1 MSKKS
6 KTFESFFGI
15 LPSKGRF
22 QFFLFF
28 VLLSFTFWIST
39 KLSNTYT
46 VDQSFSI
53 NWINVPK
60 GIIPHSNN
68 KEINASITASGI
80 DILIYRLINKSLNIS
95 LEQGK
100 FDSRIGGV
108 SIENQQF
115 SIQNQFFGNTKLN
128 FITPKSLDFDFS
140 ILDDKVV
147 AVLPNVQINLRAGYL
162 SDTPIKIIPDSILVR
177 GPKSILDTLSSIKT
191 KYIKVEDVYE
201 NLTKKIS
208 LQLIPKIQLSESSA
222 NIKLSVSRYSEKEFT
237 LVIGLI
243 NTPKGIRVKLFPPKA
258 KIKATLPLSVLRN
271 VKVSDF
277 NLVVDYNDIEKK
289 DSEKLQL
296 KLIEQPPS
304 IKKII
309 FDPQRVNYL
318 IRK

>member
-53 NWINVPK
+53 NWINVPE
-60 GIIPHSNN
+60 GIILHSNN

-100 FDSRIGGV
+100 FESRIGGV

-128 FITPKSLDFDFS
+128 FVSTKSLDFNFS
-140 ILDDKVV
+140 ILDNKVI
-147 AVLPNVQINLRAGYL
+147 AVIPNIQINLRAGYL
-162 SDTPIKIIPDSILVR
+162 SDAPIKIVPDSILVR
-177 GPKSILDTLSSIKT
+177 GPKSILDTLGSIKT
-191 KYIKVEDVYE
+191 KYIEVEDVYE
-201 NLTKKIS
+201 SLSKKIS
-208 LQLIPKIQLSESSA
+208 LQLIPEIQLSESSA

-237 LVIGLI
+237 LGIGLI
-243 NTPKGIRVKLFPPKA
+243 NIPKGIRVKLFPPKA
-258 KIKATLPLSVLRN
+258 KIRATLPLSVLRT
-271 VKVSDF
+271 VKASDF
-277 NLVVDYNDIEKK
+277 KLVVDYNDIEKK
-289 DSEKLQL
+289 DIEKLQL
-296 KLIEQPPS
+296 IMIQQPPS

-318 IRK
+318 IRR

>member
-128 FITPKSLDFDFS
+128 FISPKSLDFNFS
-140 ILDDKVV
+140 ILDNKVV
-147 AVLPNVQINLRAGYL
+147 AIIPNIQINFRAGYL
-162 SDTPIKIIPDSILVR
+162 SDAPMKIVPDSILVR
-177 GPKSILDTLSSIKT
+177 GPKSILDTLGSIKT
-191 KYIKVEDVYE
+191 KYIEVEDVYE
-201 NLTKKIS
+201 SLSKKII
-208 LQLIPKIQLSESSA
+208 LQLIPEIQLSESSA

-237 LVIGLI
+237 LGIGLI
-243 NTPKGIRVKLFPPKA
+243 NIPKGIKVKLFPPKA
-258 KIKATLPLSVLRN
+258 KIRVTLPLSVLRT
-271 VKVSDF
+271 VKASDF

-296 KLIEQPPS
+296 IMIQQPPS
-304 IKKII
+304 IKKLI

-318 IRK
+318 IRR

>member
-95 LEQGK
+95 LERGK
-100 FDSRIGGV
+100 FDSKIGDV

-162 SDTPIKIIPDSILVR
+162 SDTPIKILPDSILVR
-177 GPKSILDTLSSIKT
+177 GPKSILDTLGSIKT

-208 LQLIPKIQLSESSA
+208 LQLIPEIQLSESSA

-271 VKVSDF
+271 VKASDF

-296 KLIEQPPS
+296 KMIEQPPS

>member
-1 MSKKS
+1 MSNKSKK
-6 KTFESFFGI
+6 FERFFGI

-22 QFFLFF
+22 RFFLFF

-46 VDQSFSI
+46 LDQSFSI
-53 NWINVPK
+53 NWIDVPE
-60 GIIPHSNN
+60 GIILHSNN
-68 KEINASITASGI
+68 KQIKASITASGI

-95 LEQGK
+95 LERGK
-100 FDSRIGGV
+100 FDSKIGDV

-177 GPKSILDTLSSIKT
+177 GPKSILDTLGSIKT

-208 LQLIPKIQLSESSA
+208 LQLIPEIQLSESSA

-243 NTPKGIRVKLFPPKA
+243 NTPKGIKVKLFPPKA

-271 VKVSDF
+271 VKASDF

-296 KLIEQPPS
+296 KMIEQPPS

>member
-1 MSKKS
+1 MSNKSKK
-6 KTFESFFGI
+6 FERFFGI

-22 QFFLFF
+22 RFFLFF

-46 VDQSFSI
+46 LDQSFSI
-53 NWINVPK
+53 NWIDVPE
-60 GIIPHSNN
+60 GIILHSNN
-68 KEINASITASGI
+68 KQIKASITASGI

-95 LEQGK
+95 LERGK
-100 FDSRIGGV
+100 FDSKIGDV

-162 SDTPIKIIPDSILVR
+162 SDTPIKILPDSILVR
-177 GPKSILDTLSSIKT
+177 GPKSILDTLGSIKT

-208 LQLIPKIQLSESSA
+208 LQLIPEIQLSESSA

-243 NTPKGIRVKLFPPKA
+243 NTPKGIKVKLFPPKA

-271 VKVSDF
+271 VKASDF

-296 KLIEQPPS
+296 KMIEQPPS

>member
-1 MSKKS
+1 MSNKFKK
-6 KTFESFFGI
+6 FERFFGT

-53 NWINVPK
+53 NWVDVPE
-60 GIIPHSNN
+60 GIIIHSNN
-68 KEINASITASGI
+68 REIKASITASGI

-100 FDSRIGGV
+100 FDSKIGDV

-128 FITPKSLDFDFS
+128 FIIPKSLDLNFS
-140 ILDDKVV
+140 ILDEKVI
-147 AVLPNVQINLRAGYL
+147 AVIPNVQINLRAGYL
-162 SDTPIKIIPDSILVR
+162 SDAPIKIIPDSILVR
-177 GPKSILDTLSSIKT
+177 GPKSILDTLGSIKT
-191 KYIKVEDVYE
+191 KYIEVEDVYE
-201 NLTKKIS
+201 SLSKKIS
-208 LQLIPKIQLSESSA
+208 LQLIPEIQLSESSA
-222 NIKLSVSRYSEKEFT
+222 NIELSVSRYSEKEFT
-237 LVIGLI
+237 LGIGLI
-243 NTPKGIRVKLFPPKA
+243 NIPKGIRVKLFPPKA
-258 KIKATLPLSVLRN
+258 KIRATLPLSVLRT
-271 VKVSDF
+271 VKASDF

-289 DSEKLQL
+289 DNEKLQL
-296 KLIEQPPS
+296 IIIEQPPS
-304 IKKII
+304 IKKLI

-318 IRK
+318 IRR

>member
-1 MSKKS
+1 MSNKS
-6 KTFESFFGI
+6 KNFERFFGI

-22 QFFLFF
+22 RFFLFF

-46 VDQSFSI
+46 LDQSFSI
-53 NWINVPK
+53 NWIDVPE
-60 GIIPHSNN
+60 GIILHSNN
-68 KEINASITASGI
+68 KQIKASITASGI

-95 LEQGK
+95 LERGK
-100 FDSRIGGV
+100 FDSKIGDV

-162 SDTPIKIIPDSILVR
+162 SDTPIKILPDSILVR
-177 GPKSILDTLSSIKT
+177 GPKSILDTLGSIKT

-208 LQLIPKIQLSESSA
+208 LQLIPEIQLSESSA

-271 VKVSDF
+271 VKASDF

-296 KLIEQPPS
+296 KMIEQPPS

>member
-1 MSKKS
+1 MSNKFKK
-6 KTFESFFGI
+6 FEHFFGI

-53 NWINVPK
+53 NWINVPE
-60 GIIPHSNN
+60 GIILHSNN
-68 KEINASITASGI
+68 KKIKASITASGI

-100 FDSRIGGV
+100 FGIKVGDV

-115 SIQNQFFGNTKLN
+115 SIQNQFFENTKLN
-128 FITPKSLDFDFS
+128 FITPTSLDFDFS
-140 ILDDKVV
+140 ILDEKVI
-147 AVLPNVQINLRAGYL
+147 AVVPNVQINLRAGYL
-162 SDTPIKIIPDSILVR
+162 SDAPIKIIPDSILVR
-177 GPKSILDTLSSIKT
+177 GPKSILDTLGLIKT
-191 KYIKVEDVYE
+191 KYIEVEDVYE
-201 NLTKKIS
+201 SLIKTIS
-208 LQLIPKIQLSESSA
+208 LQLIPEIQLSESSA
-222 NIKLSVSRYSEKEFT
+222 NIKLSVSRHSEKEFT
-237 LVIGLI
+237 LGIGLI
-243 NTPKGIRVKLFPPKA
+243 NIPKGIRVKLFPPKA
-258 KIKATLPLSVLRN
+258 KIRATLPLSVLRT
-271 VKVSDF
+271 VKASDF

-296 KLIEQPPS
+296 IMIEQPPS
-304 IKKII
+304 IKKLI
-309 FDPQRVNYL
+309 FDPERVNYL

>member
-1 MSKKS
+1 MSNKFKK
-6 KTFESFFGI
+6 FERFFGT

-53 NWINVPK
+53 NWVDVPE
-60 GIIPHSNN
+60 GIIIHSNN
-68 KEINASITASGI
+68 REIKASITASGI

-100 FDSRIGGV
+100 FDSKIGDV

-128 FITPKSLDFDFS
+128 FIIPKSLDLNFS
-140 ILDDKVV
+140 ILDEKVI
-147 AVLPNVQINLRAGYL
+147 AVIPNVQINLRAGYL
-162 SDTPIKIIPDSILVR
+162 SDAPIKIIPDSILVR
-177 GPKSILDTLSSIKT
+177 GPKSILDTLGSIKT
-191 KYIKVEDVYE
+191 KYIEVEDVYE
-201 NLTKKIS
+201 SLSKKIS
-208 LQLIPKIQLSESSA
+208 LQLIPEIQLSESSA
-222 NIKLSVSRYSEKEFT
+222 NIELSVSRYSEKEFT
-237 LVIGLI
+237 LGIGLI
-243 NTPKGIRVKLFPPKA
+243 NTPEGIRVKLFPPKA
-258 KIKATLPLSVLRN
+258 KIRATLPLSVLRT
-271 VKVSDF
+271 VKASDF

-296 KLIEQPPS
+296 IMIQQPPS
-304 IKKII
+304 IKKLI

-318 IRK
+318 IRR

>member
-53 NWINVPK
+53 NWINVPE

-128 FITPKSLDFDFS
+128 FISPKSLDFNFS
-140 ILDDKVV
+140 ILDNKVV
-147 AVLPNVQINLRAGYL
+147 AIIPNIQINFRAGYL
-162 SDTPIKIIPDSILVR
+162 SDAPMKIVPDSILVR
-177 GPKSILDTLSSIKT
+177 GPKSILDTLGSIKT
-191 KYIKVEDVYE
+191 KYIEVEDVYE
-201 NLTKKIS
+201 SLSKKII
-208 LQLIPKIQLSESSA
+208 LQLIPEIQLSESSA

-237 LVIGLI
+237 LGIGLI
-243 NTPKGIRVKLFPPKA
+243 NIPKGIKVKLFPPKA
-258 KIKATLPLSVLRN
+258 KIRVTLPLSVLRT
-271 VKVSDF
+271 VKASDF

-296 KLIEQPPS
+296 IMIQQPPS
-304 IKKII
+304 IKKLI

-318 IRK
+318 IRR

>member
-128 FITPKSLDFDFS
+128 FISPKSLDFNFS
-140 ILDDKVV
+140 ILDNKVV
-147 AVLPNVQINLRAGYL
+147 AVIPNIQINFRAGYL
-162 SDTPIKIIPDSILVR
+162 SDAPMKIVPDSILVR
-177 GPKSILDTLSSIKT
+177 GPKSILDTLGSIKT
-191 KYIKVEDVYE
+191 KYIEVEDVYE
-201 NLTKKIS
+201 SLSKKII
-208 LQLIPKIQLSESSA
+208 LQLIPEIQLSESSA

-237 LVIGLI
+237 LGIGLI
-243 NTPKGIRVKLFPPKA
+243 NIPKGIKVKLFPPKA
-258 KIKATLPLSVLRN
+258 KIRVTLPLSVLRT
-271 VKVSDF
+271 VKASDF

-296 KLIEQPPS
+296 IMIQQPPS
-304 IKKII
+304 IKKLI

-318 IRK
+318 IRR

>member
-1 MSKKS
+1 MSIKSKK
-6 KTFESFFGI
+6 FERFFGI

-28 VLLSFTFWIST
+28 VLLSFIFWIST

-46 VDQSFSI
+46 LNQSFSI
-53 NWINVPK
+53 NWINVPE
-60 GIIPHSNN
+60 GIILHTNN
-68 KEINASITASGI
+68 KQIKASITANGI

-100 FDSRIGGV
+100 FDGNIGDV
-108 SIENQQF
+108 SIENQKF

-140 ILDDKVV
+140 TLDDKVV
-147 AVLPNVQINLRAGYL
+147 AVVPTVQINLRAGYL
-162 SDTPIKIIPDSILVR
+162 SDSPLKIIPDSILVR

-191 KYIKVEDVYE
+191 KYIEIEDVYE
-201 NLTKKIS
+201 SLSKKIS
-208 LQLIPKIQLSESSA
+208 LQLIPEIQLSESIA
-222 NIKLSVSRYSEKEFT
+222 NIKLSVSRHSEKEFI
-237 LVIGLI
+237 LKIGLI
-243 NTPKGIRVKLFPPKA
+243 NTPKGIKIKLFPPKA
-258 KIKATLPLSVLRN
+258 KIRATLPLSVLRT
-271 VKVSDF
+271 VKASDF

-296 KLIEQPPS
+296 IMIEQPPS
-304 IKKII
+304 IKKLI

-318 IRK
+318 IRR

>member
-128 FITPKSLDFDFS
+128 FISPKSLDFNFS
-140 ILDDKVV
+140 ILDNKVV
-147 AVLPNVQINLRAGYL
+147 AIIPNIQINFRAGYL
-162 SDTPIKIIPDSILVR
+162 SDAPMKIVPDSILVR
-177 GPKSILDTLSSIKT
+177 GPKSILDTLGSIKT
-191 KYIKVEDVYE
+191 KYIEVEDVYE
-201 NLTKKIS
+201 SLSKKIS
-208 LQLIPKIQLSESSA
+208 LQLIPEIQLSESSA

-237 LVIGLI
+237 LGIGLI
-243 NTPKGIRVKLFPPKA
+243 NIPKGIKVKLFPPKA
-258 KIKATLPLSVLRN
+258 KIRVTLPLSVLRT
-271 VKVSDF
+271 VKASDF

-296 KLIEQPPS
+296 IMIQQPPS
-304 IKKII
+304 IKKLI

-318 IRK
+318 IRR

>member
-1 MSKKS
+1 MSNKFKK
-6 KTFESFFGI
+6 FERFFGT

-53 NWINVPK
+53 NWVDVPE
-60 GIIPHSNN
+60 GIIIHSNN
-68 KEINASITASGI
+68 REIKASITASGI

-100 FDSRIGGV
+100 FDSKIGDV

-128 FITPKSLDFDFS
+128 FIIPKSLDFNFS
-140 ILDDKVV
+140 ILDEKVI
-147 AVLPNVQINLRAGYL
+147 AVIPNVQINLRAGYL
-162 SDTPIKIIPDSILVR
+162 SDAPIKIIPDSILVR
-177 GPKSILDTLSSIKT
+177 GPKSILDTLGSIKT
-191 KYIKVEDVYE
+191 KYIEVEDVYE
-201 NLTKKIS
+201 SLSKKIS
-208 LQLIPKIQLSESSA
+208 LQLIPEIQLSESSA
-222 NIKLSVSRYSEKEFT
+222 NIELSVSRYSEKEFT
-237 LVIGLI
+237 LEIGLI
-243 NTPKGIRVKLFPPKA
+243 NTPEGIRVKLFPPKA
-258 KIKATLPLSVLRN
+258 KIRATLPLSVLRT
-271 VKVSDF
+271 VKASDF

-296 KLIEQPPS
+296 ILIEQPPS
-304 IKKII
+304 IKKLI

-318 IRK
+318 IRR